1 MAVRTFRSESV
12 SESASTAVLDGD
24 GVIGDSTGVADTR
37 FIIAAGTTP
46 GARRFT
52 TEPISTAAVSAAGQV
67 CAPAT
72 LAGAAEF
79 TTVPAQQPAHL
90 AEMLARPE
98 DTLNLAVRPAPARVR
113 SVATI
118 MADRHGAIRRAEAA
132 ASVAAGM
139 PAVVRTV
146 AAGITN

>member
-1 MAVRTFRSESV
+1 M
-12 SESASTAVLDGD
+12 
-24 GVIGDSTGVADTR
+24 
-37 FIIAAGTTP
+37 
-46 GARRFT
+46 
-52 TEPISTAAVSAAGQV
+52 
-67 CAPAT
+67 